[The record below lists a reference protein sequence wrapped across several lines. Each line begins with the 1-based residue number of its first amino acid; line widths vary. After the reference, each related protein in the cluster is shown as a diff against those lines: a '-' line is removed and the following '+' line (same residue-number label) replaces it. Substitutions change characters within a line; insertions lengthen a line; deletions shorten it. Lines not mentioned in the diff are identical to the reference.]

1 MPAVIRPAAADDI
14 AGIVA
19 LLTEDARQRSELDPP
34 LWRFDEKVP
43 KRITNAFAAHFGAA
57 NRPPDLYLVAEHD
70 KQLVGITHSMLV
82 PVPPI
87 YDPGVTPGLLLD
99 DCFTSPEAPQGTA
112 EALLAATET
121 TLQAIGATSFIASS
135 TANAP
140 WQHVCEM
147 HDYEPVTLYLA
158 KHGFAD
164 NPLPPDVRATRADDV
179 PDIVRLSAAH
189 RRTLQQINSRF
200 WHIHPEAD
208 QRFGAW
214 MAYSLNL
221 PDRNMFVA
229 ESGNDL
235 MGYIIAQP
243 CPRMHV
249 PLAHDVAGLGVIDDF
264 YSVDYAAV
272 PKATNGTS
280 AEHLLSAGET
290 AFARRNMEAAL
301 AVCPAGWTS
310 KRTLLQRHGYKTAK
324 LWMLKK
330 AA

>member
-1 MPAVIRPAAADDI
+1 MPPVIRPPSTDDI

-19 LLTEDARQRSELDPP
+19 LLMQDARQRSELDPK
-34 LWRFDEKVP
+34 LWRFDERVP
-43 KRITNAFAAHFGAA
+43 ARIEDAFIAHFGAA
-57 NRPPDLYLVAEHD
+57 DRPRDLYLVAEQNR
-70 KQLVGITHSMLV
+70 QLVGITHSMLV

-99 DCFTSPEAPQGTA
+99 DCFISRDAPPGTA
-112 EALLAATET
+112 EVLLAATEAA
-121 TLQAIGATSFIASS
+121 LQAIGATSFIASS

-147 HDYEPVTLYLA
+147 HGYEPVTLYLA
-158 KHGFAD
+158 KHWFAG
-164 NPLPPDVRATRADDV
+164 NPLPPDVRAARAGDV

-189 RRTLQQINSRF
+189 RRTLHKINSRF

-208 QRFGAW
+208 QRFAAW
-214 MAYSLNL
+214 MGYSLTL

-229 ESGNDL
+229 ESRNDL
-235 MGYIIAQP
+235 AGYIIAQP

-249 PLAHDVAGLGVIDDF
+249 PLAHDTAGLGVIDDF

-272 PKATNGTS
+272 PKATDGTS
-280 AEHLLSAGET
+280 ARHLLSAGET
-290 AFARRNMEAAL
+290 AFAKRSIEAAL
-301 AVCPAGWTS
+301 VVCPVGWTS